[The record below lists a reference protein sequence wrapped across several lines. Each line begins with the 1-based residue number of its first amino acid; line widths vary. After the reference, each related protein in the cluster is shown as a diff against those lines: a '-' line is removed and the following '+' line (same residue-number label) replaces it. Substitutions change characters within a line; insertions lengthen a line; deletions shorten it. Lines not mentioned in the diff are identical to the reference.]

1 MIRVALVDDDAGYRQ
16 NLKEHLERYAREHNT
31 VFQIKEFSDG
41 DEIIEKYTASYDMIF
56 MDVVMDYMDG
66 IQAAEHIRS
75 MDGEV
80 LIIFISNK
88 PQFAWKGY
96 GVEALDYLIKP
107 VSYQDFTLRMDRAM
121 ERLRRRR
128 PQYLMISV
136 KGGVQKLNVQELY
149 YVEVQDHDLV
159 FHTASGNFSSKG
171 TLSEIEQRL
180 DLNSFFR
187 CNKCY
192 LVNLGQVQSL
202 QGCDVV
208 VGGDSL
214 QVSRAKK
221 KALMD
226 ALNNYLNEIG

>member
-1 MIRVALVDDDAGYRQ
+1 MIRVALVDDDAVYRRS
-16 NLKEHLERYAREHNT
+16 LREHLDRYAREHNI
-31 VFQIKEFSDG
+31 VFRIREFTDG
-41 DEIIEKYTASYDMIF
+41 DEITEEYTASYDMIF
-56 MDVVMDYMDG
+56 MDVVMNYMDG
-66 IQAAEHIRS
+66 IKAAEHIRS

-80 LIIFISNK
+80 LIIFVSNK

-96 GVEALDYLIKP
+96 RVDALDFLIKP
-107 VSYQDFTLRMDRAM
+107 VTYQDFTLRMDRAV
-121 ERLRRRR
+121 ERLRRRS
-128 PQYLMISV
+128 PKYLAIPV

-159 FHTASGNFSSKG
+159 FHTSSGDFSSKG

-180 DLNSFFR
+180 DMDSFFR

-192 LVNLGQVQSL
+192 LVNLGQVQSI

-226 ALNNYLNEIG
+226 ALNDYLNKIG

>member
-1 MIRVALVDDDAGYRQ
+1 MVRVAIVDDDAGYRQ
-16 NLKEHLERYAREHNT
+16 TLQEHLDRYARERNV
-31 VFQIKEFSDG
+31 VFRVREFSDG
-41 DEIIEKYTASYDMIF
+41 DEIIEEYSASYDIIF
-56 MDVVMDYMDG
+56 MDVVMNYMDG
-66 IQAAEHIRS
+66 IKAAERIRS
-75 MDGEV
+75 MDGET
-80 LIIFISNK
+80 LIVFISNK

-96 GVEALDYLIKP
+96 GVEALDYLLKP
-107 VSYQDFTLRMDRAM
+107 VSYRDFTLRMDRAL
-121 ERLRRRR
+121 ERLNRRNAKF
-128 PQYLMISV
+128 LMIPV
-136 KGGVQKLNVQELY
+136 KGGVQKLNTTELY

-180 DLNSFFR
+180 DLDSFFR

-192 LVNLGQVQSL
+192 LVNLGQVQSI
-202 QGCDVV
+202 QGCDVL

-226 ALNNYLNEIG
+226 ALNNYLNKIN

>member
-1 MIRVALVDDDAGYRQ
+1 MIRVALVDDDACDRQ
-16 NLKEHLERYAREHNT
+16 SLREYLERYAREHNA
-31 VFQIKEFSDG
+31 VIQVKEFSDG
-41 DEIIEKYTASYDMIF
+41 DEIIEKYAANYDMVL
-56 MDVVMDYMDG
+56 MDVVMNYMDG
-66 IQAAEHIRS
+66 IQAAERIRD

-80 LIIFISNK
+80 LILFISNK

-96 GVEALDYLIKP
+96 DVEALDYLLKP
-107 VSYQDFTLRMDRAM
+107 ITYRDFTLRMDRAM
-121 ERLRRRR
+121 ARLRRRS
-128 PQYLMISV
+128 PKYLTVPV
-136 KGGVQKLNVQELY
+136 KGGVQKLNAQELY

-171 TLSEIEQRL
+171 TLSEIERRL

-192 LVNLGQVQSL
+192 LINLGQVQSI

-226 ALNNYLNEIG
+226 ALNDYLNKIS

>member
-1 MIRVALVDDDAGYRQ
+1 MVRVAIVDDDAGYRQ
-16 NLKEHLERYAREHNT
+16 SLKEHLDRYAGERNV
-31 VFQIKEFSDG
+31 VFRVREFSDG
-41 DEIIEKYTASYDMIF
+41 DEIIETYSASYDVIF
-56 MDVVMDYMDG
+56 MDVVMNYMDG
-66 IQAAEHIRS
+66 IKAAERIRS

-96 GVEALDYLIKP
+96 KVEALDYLLKP
-107 VSYQDFTLRMDRAM
+107 VAYQDFTLRMDRAM
-121 ERLRRRR
+121 ERLKRRTAKF
-128 PQYLMISV
+128 LMIPV
-136 KGGVQKLNVQELY
+136 KGGVQKLNTAELY

-180 DLNSFFR
+180 DLDSFFR

-192 LVNLGQVQSL
+192 LVNLSQVQSI
-202 QGCDVV
+202 QGCDVL

-226 ALNNYLNEIG
+226 ALNNYLNKIN